1 MKKSKV
7 IFNKEDHTYKLG
19 EVFLQGIT
27 GILSKHLFQDK
38 YDNVPDFVLQR
49 AASRGTFIHECCEL
63 VDTLGIIPD
72 SIEAQNYIKLKEKHS
87 LTSISNEYIVSDEQ
101 HFASAIDVVL
111 SDYSLADIKTTAKFD
126 NDYVSWQLSI
136 YAYLFELQNPELKAN
151 KLYGIWLRNDTAE
164 LIEVEKKPKELIK
177 ELLRCEVEGELFVS
191 PLEKITAPSKIY
203 EVEKFLIDLDTQAK
217 EIEAKRKELLE
228 GILKEME
235 KANVDKWETDKIRLT
250 RRKATTSERFDSKAF
265 KEFNPD
271 LYQQFM
277 KVSPVKSSITLKVI

>member
-1 MKKSKV
+1 MKQSPV

-19 EVFLQGIT
+19 ENFLQGIT

-38 YDNVPDFVLQR
+38 YDNVPDFVLER
-49 AASRGTFIHECCEL
+49 AASRGTFVHECCEL
-63 VDTLGIIPD
+63 IDTLGIIPD
-72 SIEAQNYIKLKEKHS
+72 NIEAQNYIKLKEEHG
-87 LTSISNEYIVSDEQ
+87 LNTIANEYIVSDEE

-111 SDYSLADIKTTAKFD
+111 SDYSLADIKTTAQFD
-126 NDYVSWQLSI
+126 NEYVSWQLSI
-136 YAYLFELQNPELKAN
+136 YAYLFELQNPDLKAN
-151 KLYGIWLRNDTAE
+151 KLYGIWLRNEKAE

-191 PLEKITAPSKIY
+191 PLQKITTPARIY
-203 EVEKFLIDLDTQAK
+203 EVEKFLIDLETQAK
-217 EIEAKRKELLE
+217 EIETKRKELLD

-265 KEFNPD
+265 KKSNPD
-271 LYQQFM
+271 LYSQFA
-277 KVSPVKSSITLKVI
+277 KISPVKSSITLKVI

>member
-1 MKKSKV
+1 MKQSKV
-7 IFNKEDHTYKLG
+7 IFNKENHTYKLG

-111 SDYSLADIKTTAKFD
+111 SDYSLADIKTTYKFD
-126 NDYVSWQLSI
+126 HEYVSWQLSI

-191 PLEKITAPSKIY
+191 PLEKITAPSRIY

-235 KANVDKWETDKIRLT
+235 KANVDKWETEKIRLT